1 MWLRNEVSFVGSSI
15 INKDQDKRERLI
27 FETIRDISSDGFLVV
42 DENGVI
48 LTINP
53 AYCNFLG
60 VKQADFLGRPVTE
73 LIANS
78 KLPYILKTGKQ
89 EVNVVDRI
97 ILPSG
102 KGEKIEKY
110 VLATRT
116 LVRNQGKVVAAV
128 GQVRFSKETVDLASK
143 FQLVDEEL
151 QFYKEEL
158 KRITNENYS
167 FKNIVG
173 SSSTLKDVIE
183 VARKAAKSDFHILI
197 TGETG
202 TGKEVFAQ
210 VIHYHSKRWAK
221 PFIKVNCAA
230 IPAELLESELFGYEE
245 GAFTG
250 AKRKGRYGLFEL
262 AHQGTLF
269 LDEIDSLS
277 LEFQG
282 RLLRV
287 LQEGEFMRIGGERMI
302 PVDVRIITATN
313 SNPVTLLA
321 EKRMREDLYYRL
333 NVLYLEL
340 PPLRKRKED
349 IAPMIEQWLQKAKS
363 PFLKGSL
370 LKMQPWLENYS
381 WPGNVRE
388 LHNILE
394 RVSLYLGDF
403 AEKDY
408 PPEKIFEMIAPQI
421 LVERDN
427 QEVLQKEY
435 QTDLKKN
442 EQEWIER
449 ALVEEG
455 TLEKAAKSLGVS
467 RSTLWRKLKSFKNE
481 QIVSKMTRFEDR
493 ES

>member
-173 SSSTLKDVIE
+173 SSST
-183 VARKAAKSDFHILI
+183 
-197 TGETG
+197 
-202 TGKEVFAQ
+202 
-210 VIHYHSKRWAK
+210 
-221 PFIKVNCAA
+221 
-230 IPAELLESELFGYEE
+230 
-245 GAFTG
+245 
-250 AKRKGRYGLFEL
+250 
-262 AHQGTLF
+262 
-269 LDEIDSLS
+269 
-277 LEFQG
+277 
-282 RLLRV
+282 
-287 LQEGEFMRIGGERMI
+287 
-302 PVDVRIITATN
+302 
-313 SNPVTLLA
+313 
-321 EKRMREDLYYRL
+321 
-333 NVLYLEL
+333 
-340 PPLRKRKED
+340 
-349 IAPMIEQWLQKAKS
+349 
-363 PFLKGSL
+363 
-370 LKMQPWLENYS
+370 
-381 WPGNVRE
+381 
-388 LHNILE
+388 
-394 RVSLYLGDF
+394 
-403 AEKDY
+403 
-408 PPEKIFEMIAPQI
+408 
-421 LVERDN
+421 
-427 QEVLQKEY
+427 
-435 QTDLKKN
+435 
-442 EQEWIER
+442 
-449 ALVEEG
+449 
-455 TLEKAAKSLGVS
+455 
-467 RSTLWRKLKSFKNE
+467 
-481 QIVSKMTRFEDR
+481 
-493 ES
+493 

>member
-250 AKRKGRYGLFEL
+250 SRKGGKKGKFEL
-262 AHQGTLF
+262 ANGGTIF
-269 LDEIDSLS
+269 LDEIGDMPTAM
-277 LEFQG
+277 QAKI
-282 RLLRV
+282 LRI
-287 LQEGEFMRIGGERMI
+287 LQEQEIEKLGSEKTIPISVRVIAATNQNLYEEVKKKKFRMI
-302 PVDVRIITATN
+302 YII
-313 SNPVTLLA
+313 V
-321 EKRMREDLYYRL
+321 
-333 NVLYLEL
+333 
-340 PPLRKRKED
+340 
-349 IAPMIEQWLQKAKS
+349 
-363 PFLKGSL
+363 
-370 LKMQPWLENYS
+370 
-381 WPGNVRE
+381 
-388 LHNILE
+388 
-394 RVSLYLGDF
+394 
-403 AEKDY
+403 
-408 PPEKIFEMIAPQI
+408 
-421 LVERDN
+421 
-427 QEVLQKEY
+427 
-435 QTDLKKN
+435 
-442 EQEWIER
+442 
-449 ALVEEG
+449 
-455 TLEKAAKSLGVS
+455 
-467 RSTLWRKLKSFKNE
+467 
-481 QIVSKMTRFEDR
+481 
-493 ES
+493 

>member
-250 AKRKGRYGLFEL
+250 SRKGGKKGKFEL
-262 AHQGTLF
+262 ANGGTIF
-269 LDEIDSLS
+269 LDEIGDMPTAM
-277 LEFQG
+277 QAKI
-282 RLLRV
+282 LRV
-287 LQEGEFMRIGGERMI
+287 LQEQEIEKLGSEKTIPISVRVIAATNQNLYEEVKKKKFRMI
-302 PVDVRIITATN
+302 YII
-313 SNPVTLLA
+313 V
-321 EKRMREDLYYRL
+321 
-333 NVLYLEL
+333 
-340 PPLRKRKED
+340 
-349 IAPMIEQWLQKAKS
+349 
-363 PFLKGSL
+363 
-370 LKMQPWLENYS
+370 
-381 WPGNVRE
+381 
-388 LHNILE
+388 
-394 RVSLYLGDF
+394 
-403 AEKDY
+403 
-408 PPEKIFEMIAPQI
+408 
-421 LVERDN
+421 
-427 QEVLQKEY
+427 
-435 QTDLKKN
+435 
-442 EQEWIER
+442 
-449 ALVEEG
+449 
-455 TLEKAAKSLGVS
+455 
-467 RSTLWRKLKSFKNE
+467 
-481 QIVSKMTRFEDR
+481 
-493 ES
+493 

>member
-250 AKRKGRYGLFEL
+250 SRKGGKKGKFEL
-262 AHQGTLF
+262 ANGGTIF
-269 LDEIDSLS
+269 LDEIGDMPTAM
-277 LEFQG
+277 QAKI
-282 RLLRV
+282 LRV
-287 LQEGEFMRIGGERMI
+287 LQEQEIEKLGSEKTI
-302 PVDVRIITATN
+302 PISVRVIAATN
-313 SNPVTLLA
+313 QNLYEEV
-321 EKRMREDLYYRL
+321 KKKKFRDDLYYRL
-333 NVLYLEL
+333 NVIPLHL
-340 PPLRKRKED
+340 PPLRDRIED
-349 IAPMIEQWLQKAKS
+349 IPILAQYFLDELNQRYGSHVVMGETEKGLLQKH
-363 PFLKGSL
+363 
-370 LKMQPWLENYS
+370 S
-381 WPGNVRE
+381 WPGNIRE
-388 LHNILE
+388 LRNTIKRMYCLSDDVDMMSTQIPDVGVAPIKESRKRSITRPLSAHLEEIERQIILATLEEEDYNIRKTAQRLSVN
-394 RVSLYLGDF
+394 RGTLYNRI
-403 AEKDY
+403 EKL
-408 PPEKIFEMIAPQI
+408 QI
-421 LVERDN
+421 LIQRN
-427 QEVLQKEY
+427 K
-435 QTDLKKN
+435 
-442 EQEWIER
+442 
-449 ALVEEG
+449 
-455 TLEKAAKSLGVS
+455 
-467 RSTLWRKLKSFKNE
+467 
-481 QIVSKMTRFEDR
+481 
-493 ES
+493 

>member
-250 AKRKGRYGLFEL
+250 SRKGGKKGKFEL
-262 AHQGTLF
+262 ANGGTIF
-269 LDEIDSLS
+269 LDEIGDMPTAM
-277 LEFQG
+277 QAKI
-282 RLLRV
+282 LRI
-287 LQEGEFMRIGGERMI
+287 LQEQEIEKLGSEKTI
-302 PVDVRIITATN
+302 PISVRVIAATN
-313 SNPVTLLA
+313 QNLYEEV
-321 EKRMREDLYYRL
+321 KKKKFRDDL
-333 NVLYLEL
+333 
-340 PPLRKRKED
+340 
-349 IAPMIEQWLQKAKS
+349 
-363 PFLKGSL
+363 
-370 LKMQPWLENYS
+370 
-381 WPGNVRE
+381 
-388 LHNILE
+388 
-394 RVSLYLGDF
+394 
-403 AEKDY
+403 
-408 PPEKIFEMIAPQI
+408 
-421 LVERDN
+421 
-427 QEVLQKEY
+427 
-435 QTDLKKN
+435 
-442 EQEWIER
+442 
-449 ALVEEG
+449 
-455 TLEKAAKSLGVS
+455 
-467 RSTLWRKLKSFKNE
+467 
-481 QIVSKMTRFEDR
+481 
-493 ES
+493 

>member
-250 AKRKGRYGLFEL
+250 SRKGGKKGKFEL
-262 AHQGTLF
+262 ANGGTIF
-269 LDEIDSLS
+269 LDEIGDMPTAM
-277 LEFQG
+277 QAKI
-282 RLLRV
+282 LRV
-287 LQEGEFMRIGGERMI
+287 LQEQEIEKLGSEKTI
-302 PVDVRIITATN
+302 PISVRVIAATN
-313 SNPVTLLA
+313 QNLYEEV
-321 EKRMREDLYYRL
+321 KKKKFRDDLYYRL
-333 NVLYLEL
+333 NVIPLHL
-340 PPLRKRKED
+340 PPLRDRIED
-349 IAPMIEQWLQKAKS
+349 IPILAQYFLDELNQRYGSHVVMGETEKGLLQKH
-363 PFLKGSL
+363 
-370 LKMQPWLENYS
+370 S
-381 WPGNVRE
+381 WPGNIRE
-388 LHNILE
+388 LRNT
-394 RVSLYLGDF
+394 
-403 AEKDY
+403 
-408 PPEKIFEMIAPQI
+408 
-421 LVERDN
+421 VERMYCLSDDVDMMST
-427 QEVLQKEY
+427 QIPGVGVAPIKESRKRSI
-435 QTDLKKN
+435 TRPLSAHL
-442 EQEWIER
+442 EEIER
-449 ALVEEG
+449 QIILATLEEEDYNIRKTAQRLSVNRG
-455 TLEKAAKSLGVS
+455 TLYNSIEKLQNLNQRNK
-467 RSTLWRKLKSFKNE
+467 
-481 QIVSKMTRFEDR
+481 
-493 ES
+493 